1 MRLTTA
7 LLLSIGLI
15 ATVQADHAD
24 LVAKAI
30 AQSRQRQ
37 SSRSAGPVKAPAPPA
52 AAAAG
57 GAPGKKGAAQQRPL
71 GQSKFIDVDALNNL
85 IKSFDKT
92 WVHPKPGAK
101 EPVGSNFQYKKT
113 CASIYKARP
122 GACSQLGFGS
132 MCFNYCFEKGEKVSY
147 QCVDA
152 SDAAYCKSSSNFD
165 AYLTKYKKDAYK
177 AKAYV
182 HQMISRCFATALC
195 NGQGILD
202 AQVIEVSTPKTREM
216 NHLKLTKPSSSSSN
230 VATKKAMVKATVA
243 PAVTVEKATEAPET
257 PVKPVGGKPKKV
269 PEWQKLMVKAT
280 TEKNKKKEEEEE
292 EEYIVS
298 TTEAEGS
305 MEEVEIEVEEEE
317 TTTTRAPRPA
327 ARKPVTKKAGPTA
340 ATATTAAGSTAA
352 TTTAARATFKPL
364 KTTAM
369 PSPPPPSAE
378 DLAASLHTGEKTP
391 KEDTFWNRFQPNT
404 WYQSIHYLTNT
415 GR

>member
-1 MRLTTA
+1 MRITA
-7 LLLSIGLI
+7 WLLSAVGL
-15 ATVQADHAD
+15 AAYVQADHSD
-24 LVAKAI
+24 LVLKAI
-30 AQSRQRQ
+30 QQSRQRQ
-37 SSRSAGPVKAPAPPA
+37 SSRVASANGPTAKNVA
-52 AAAAG
+52 AAAA
-57 GAPGKKGAAQQRPL
+57 AATASGKKGTAQQRPL
-71 GQSKFIDVDALNNL
+71 GASKSIDVDALNNL

-92 WVHPKPGAK
+92 WALPKEGAK

-132 MCFNYCFEKGEKVSY
+132 MCFNYCFEKGEKVTY
-147 QCVDA
+147 QCSDA

-195 NGQGILD
+195 NGNGILE
-202 AQVIEVSTPKTREM
+202 ARAIETSTPKTREM
-216 NHLKLTKPSSSSSN
+216 NHLKLTKPAN
-230 VATKKAMVKATVA
+230 TATKKSPVKATAA
-243 PAVTVEKATEAPET
+243 PASTTTTETTEAPA
-257 PVKPVGGKPKKV
+257 KPISGRPKKV
-269 PEWQKLMVKAT
+269 PEWQKLMGKAT
-280 TEKNKKKEEEEE
+280 TEKSTKKEEEEE
-292 EEYIVS
+292 EELA

-317 TTTTRAPRPA
+317 TTVATTRAPKGP
-327 ARKPVTKKAGPTA
+327 ARKAASKKTVAPA
-340 ATATTAAGSTAA
+340 ATAAASSSSSSSSVTTAAS
-352 TTTAARATFKPL
+352 RATFKPL
-364 KTTAM
+364 KTLA
-369 PSPPPPSAE
+369 PPTPYPSASE
-378 DLAASLHTGEKTP
+378 ELAIASHTGEKTP